1 MADTRYPFPHNRLEV
16 FRVSLEMAVQ
26 AKVVADEIPRGH
38 RSLADQLLRASSSV
52 VLNIGE
58 GANRT
63 TAGAKRQRY
72 SEARGEAGEVAA
84 NAQLLATLALVPSP
98 RCDQLIDLAGRVAA
112 MLTRL
117 IASVG

>member
-1 MADTRYPFPHNRLEV
+1 MQDTMYPFPHTRLEV
-16 FRVSLEMAVQ
+16 FRVALEMAAQ
-26 AKVVADEIPRGH
+26 AKAVADRIPRGH
-38 RSLADQLLRASSSV
+38 RSLADQLLRAASSV

-63 TAGAKRQRY
+63 TSGAKRQRY

-84 NAQLLATLALVPSP
+84 AAQLLISFDLVPTTL
-98 RCDQLIDLAGRVAA
+98 CTNLIHLAGRVGA

-117 IASVG
+117 IANTS

>member
-1 MADTRYPFPHNRLEV
+1 MPSNLYPFPHTRLKV
-16 FRVSLEMAVQ
+16 FHVALEMATQ
-26 AKVVADEIPRGH
+26 AKMIADRIPRGH
-38 RSLADQLLRASSSV
+38 RSLADQLHRAASSV

-63 TAGAKRQRY
+63 TSGAKRQRY

-84 NAQLLATLALVPSP
+84 NAQLLAALDLVPSSD
-98 RCDQLIDLAGRVAA
+98 CDPLIHLAGRVAA

>member
-1 MADTRYPFPHNRLEV
+1 MQDTTYPFPHDRLQAFQV
-16 FRVSLEMAVQ
+16 ALEMAAQ
-26 AKVVADEIPRGH
+26 AKVIADGIPRGY
-38 RSLADQLLRASSSV
+38 RSLADQLMRAASSV

-63 TAGAKRQRY
+63 TSGAKRQRY

-84 NAQLLATLALVPSP
+84 NARLLTTLAIVPTAAG
-98 RCDQLIDLAGRVAA
+98 DTLIHLSGRVAA

-117 IASVG
+117 VASVA